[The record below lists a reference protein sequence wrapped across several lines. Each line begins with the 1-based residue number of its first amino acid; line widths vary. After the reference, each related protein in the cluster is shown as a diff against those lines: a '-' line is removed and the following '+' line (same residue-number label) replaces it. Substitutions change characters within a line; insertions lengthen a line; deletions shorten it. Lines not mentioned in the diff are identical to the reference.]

1 MANSRKTSRDR
12 IKASTTTDIPKPNN
26 GGFSKSFERKA
37 IKENFFK
44 EPRYSGNTKSWYI

>member
-12 IKASTTTDIPKPNN
+12 IKASTTEEILPQGMNK
-26 GGFSKSFERKA
+26 SKERKI
-37 IKENFFK
+37 IKTNSNK